1 MVYRS
6 NIIKENPVQDF
17 AGIHEIQPEQKV
29 VTVACFLKQTQVCKP
44 MSALR
49 SRISKLISLQ
59 PTFSTIPL
67 ILPSFAQSVLFSQA
81 DDVRDISKAG
91 KFSQIQRKLLKDYKH
106 LGRFMIFLSLPPSPP
121 HSISLMFSLLC
132 TFSLLAA

>member
-17 AGIHEIQPEQKV
+17 ADIHEIQPEQKV

-91 KFSQIQRKLLKDYKH
+91 KLLKDYKH

-132 TFSLLAA
+132 TFSLLAAKQNKMK